1 MSYLVKQD
9 ECINTKTMISR
20 ELEPSSKR
28 LKTFWGS
35 YSLEKVS
42 VSDSLLIASLLI
54 TREVVECYFG
64 EVSTLATW
72 MAKMDAFH
80 NTTINHPTSSCHW
93 IMYEGVFAL
102 DTTIFMVSIAISI
115 VFGICV
121 LGEIF
126 ETQNDNFS

>member
-20 ELEPSSKR
+20 ELERSSKR

-64 EVSTLATW
+64 GFQHLLLGWRKWMPSITQQSTTL
-72 MAKMDAFH
+72 
-80 NTTINHPTSSCHW
+80 HPRV
-93 IMYEGVFAL
+93 IG
-102 DTTIFMVSIAISI
+102 
-115 VFGICV
+115 
-121 LGEIF
+121 
-126 ETQNDNFS
+126 